1 MSPFVILS
9 VSIGYFIE
17 SMFGFGGSTIT
28 YLLGTQFIAP
38 KELIAMLPV
47 FAITGSLFV
56 LITDRGSASWK
67 FIFSVLFYALPGL
80 VTGALTMAYVPERP
94 LAISILILIVLY
106 SLTLIA
112 GKNLGFPLW
121 ARRPLYVFSGF
132 VVGAT
137 SLGTV
142 FIMVLSSQLETQRS
156 FRSSLALLWT
166 LLAVARIPMYAMSG
180 ILTTQAAISSLI
192 SLPFVIISILLGF
205 WIHTRIP
212 KAHYRRYLGALMGA
226 ASLVNLITYL

>member
-1 MSPFVILS
+1 MSPCVILS

-28 YLLGTQFIAP
+28 YLLGTQFIPP
-38 KELIAMLPV
+38 KELIAMLPM

-56 LITDRGSASWK
+56 LATDRGSASWK
-67 FIFSVLFYALPGL
+67 FIFSVIFYALPGL
-80 VTGALTMAYVPERP
+80 VAGALTMAYLPERP
-94 LAISILILIVLY
+94 LAVSILILIFFY
-106 SLTLIA
+106 SLTLTA
-112 GKNLGFPLW
+112 GKNPGFPPW
-121 ARRPLYVFSGF
+121 ARKPLYLFSGF

-142 FIMVLSSQLETQRS
+142 FIMVLSSQLESQRS

-166 LLAVARIPMYAMSG
+166 LLAVARIPMYALSG
-180 ILTTQAAISSLI
+180 ILTRQAALSSLI
-192 SLPFVIISILLGF
+192 SLPFMIIAILLGF

-212 KAHYRRYLGALMGA
+212 KAHYRRYLGALMAA
-226 ASLVNLITYL
+226 ASLVNLLTYR